1 MRTLS
6 IFLLILVLTVVGCTI
21 TEDGE
26 LDLVVDTT
34 TTKSIIQAAI
44 SIGLPLVLDKMDKD
58 DLTQHASA
66 ISAAISAI
74 LVMLE
79 DDTKQLDTDAVNSLL
94 SSLDDKLS
102 TSECYAIQSSIELV
116 LSLITS
122 STDSALD
129 SCISHDVRDVLIF
142 FFKEVKSVYEL
153 YTKASKP
160 VLKSKLRL
168 RKQP

>member
-1 MRTLS
+1 MRALC
-6 IFLLILVLTVVGCTI
+6 IFVLILVLTAVGCTI
-21 TEDGE
+21 TEDGQ

-44 SIGLPLVLDKMDKD
+44 SIGLPLVLDQMDKD
-58 DLTQHASA
+58 DLTQHTST
-66 ISAAISAI
+66 ISSAISAI
-74 LVMLE
+74 LVILE
-79 DDTKQLDTDAVNSLL
+79 NDTQQLDTEAVNSLL
-94 SSLDDKLS
+94 SSLNDKLS

-129 SCISHDVRDVLIF
+129 GCISQDVRDVLIF

-153 YTKASKP
+153 YNKASKP
-160 VLKSKLRL
+160 VLKAKLRL
-168 RKQP
+168 RKQK